1 MGSMMSPV
9 NQLKIAPNKNITQ
22 KNRVNQQKQTVLK
35 MTQVQQQIHQNLIL
49 NVSAEPEKKRN
60 ILSYVKKT
68 QQEAHQL
75 YKQNVIKD

>member
-1 MGSMMSPV
+1 M
-9 NQLKIAPNKNITQ
+9 
-22 KNRVNQQKQTVLK
+22 
-35 MTQVQQQIHQNLIL
+35 QQQIHQNLIL